1 MLRNLTD
8 VLSIDFRGNDIEDI
22 ESESFSECT
31 KLEKIDLM
39 ENRLEKITKH
49 IFSGNFGE
57 LQEIN
62 LSFNVII
69 AIESGS
75 FDKLSSLKSIDLSS
89 NCIRHLHSDLLKKCE
104 DLKSVRLNH
113 NDIIKIEF
121 NLFNSKAH
129 LKLLDL
135 SHNQL
140 DFIPEFEMKGI
151 RRYVMSHN
159 NITLLD
165 LNYESRERRK
175 LASIERLT
183 VAFNNISL
191 CAELREMRDDITHLD
206 VSHNAITDLSEFP
219 LLLNL
224 EVLNLAHNNVSKFA
238 MDDFDEKFP
247 SLRALNISSNR
258 GFDCGDYRFI
268 RSYLSHIALS
278 IDANFTH
285 HCNIH
290 NDYDD
295 YYDLD
300 INSRHHHQ
308 VELTADE
315 IIQQLKLNR
324 TLLIIL
330 LSAIIIIAI
339 IHTTF
344 LLYQHLH
351 KKTKA
356 NKREKLKEK
365 LLIENIEL

>member
-8 VLSIDFRGNDIEDI
+8 VLIIDFRANDIEEI

-39 ENRLEKITKH
+39 ENRLAKITKH
-49 IFSGNFGE
+49 IFSGNFEE

-62 LSFNVII
+62 LSFNAII
-69 AIESGS
+69 GIESGS
-75 FDKLSSLKSIDLSS
+75 FDKLSSLVSIDLSG
-89 NCIRHLHSDLLKKCE
+89 NCIRHLHSDLFGKCK
-104 DLKSVRLNH
+104 DLMSVRLHH

-121 NLFNSKAH
+121 NLFSSKAH

-135 SHNQL
+135 SHNHL
-140 DFIPEFEMKGI
+140 DFVPEFEMKSI
-151 RRYVMSHN
+151 RRYVVSHN

-183 VAFNNISL
+183 VAFNNISR

-206 VSHNAITDLSEFP
+206 VSHNAITDLTEFP

-224 EVLNLAHNNVSKFA
+224 EVLNLAHNNVRKLA
-238 MDDFDEKFP
+238 VDDFDEKFP

-258 GFDCGDYRFI
+258 NFDCGNYRFI
-268 RSYLSHIALS
+268 RSIFTHIALAV
-278 IDANFTH
+278 DGNFTH
-285 HCNIH
+285 HCSID
-290 NDYDD
+290 NDYD

-300 INSRHHHQ
+300 MNARHHQ
-308 VELTADE
+308 PAESRTDE
-315 IIQQLKLNR
+315 IVRQLKFNR

-330 LSAIIIIAI
+330 LSAIVIIAI

-351 KKTKA
+351 RKSKA